1 MRGRWKSYAIG
12 GALLIGFAT
21 GCLSGPAVS
30 VEVCGDVRVPSEI
43 DTLRL
48 SLSDENG
55 VESYSGVFS
64 LHDFEADGGCA
75 DDPEALPQTFD
86 LREGTGQMWVAVQ
99 GLRDQI
105 EVTRVEARAEFP
117 IRGSIDV
124 VVALTADCLGVS
136 CPFGQTCVTGLC
148 EIAQFGG
155 TPDTCQNLPARE
167 PGTGAD
173 GGTATCSEDGGP

>member
-1 MRGRWKSYAIG
+1 MIG
-12 GALLIGFAT
+12 GVLLIGSAS

-30 VEVCGDVRVPSEI
+30 VEVCGDIRVPSEV

-64 LHDFEADGGCA
+64 LHDFQDDGGCA

-105 EVTRVEARAEFP
+105 EVTRVEARVEFP
-117 IRGSIDV
+117 IRGSTDV
-124 VVALTADCLGVS
+124 VVAMTADCLGVS
-136 CPFGQTCVTGLC
+136 CPFGQTCVAGLC

-155 TPDTCQNLPARE
+155 TPDVCQTLE
-167 PGTGAD
+167 PRDPNTAAD
-173 GGTATCSEDGGP
+173 GGTVACSGDGGP